1 MIDSL
6 TGKILKKTTD
16 TVVICCAGVG
26 YRAAVPSS
34 VAATLPGIGS
44 EATLFTHMHITENDI
59 SLFGFESE
67 QQRSCFE
74 LLIGVSGVGPKVG
87 IAILNVLSPDRIV
100 LSISGAD
107 HKPFTTA
114 SGVGPKL
121 AQRIVLELKD
131 KVNKGT
137 VQGLDI
143 NEMIQAPTN
152 PSTAGGASKAIAAL
166 VGLGYST
173 NEAATA
179 IAKCDSS
186 LSVEEMIRSALQS
199 MAPGR

>member
-6 TGKILKKTTD
+6 TGKLLKKTTD

-26 YRAAVPSS
+26 YRALVPSG
-34 VAATLPGIGS
+34 VAATLPGVGS
-44 EATLFTHMHITENDI
+44 ETTLFTHMHITENDI

-87 IAILNVLSPDRIV
+87 IAILNVLSPDRII
-100 LSISGAD
+100 LSISGSD

-131 KVNKGT
+131 KVNKGNL
-137 VQGLDI
+137 QGLDM
-143 NEMIQAPTN
+143 NEMVQSPVA
-152 PSTAGGASKAIAAL
+152 SSGGEVSKAIAAL

-173 NEAATA
+173 NEAASA
-179 IAKCDSS
+179 IAKCDSD
-186 LSVEEMIRSALQS
+186 LSVEEMIRSALQR